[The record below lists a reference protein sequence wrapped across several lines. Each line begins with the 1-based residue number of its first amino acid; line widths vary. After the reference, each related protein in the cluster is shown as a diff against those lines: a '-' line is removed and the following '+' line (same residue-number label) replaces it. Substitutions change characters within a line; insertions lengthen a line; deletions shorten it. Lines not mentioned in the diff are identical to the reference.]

1 MLLWIVNWNVILWPD
16 SIYVSGLLDAHVD
29 TKPHVEKLVK
39 DWSLF
44 GSFCEL

>member
-16 SIYVSGLLDAHVD
+16 SIYLFGLLVAHIDA
-29 TKPHVEKLVK
+29 KPHVEKPGK

-44 GSFCEL
+44 GGFCER